1 MLKQLGKYEVIEELG
16 KGAMGIVYKAYDSL
30 MARYVALKTMSYTNA
45 ADPDFKKRF
54 YKEAQAPG
62 RLRHDNIVIIYE
74 LGEDQGIPFIAMEF
88 LEGSDLLHLMQSGY
102 IFTLKKV
109 IDIVVQVCEGL
120 NFAHQNGIIH
130 RDVKPANIFLLPTG
144 RVKIVDFGIAQI
156 SQSSL
161 LTKTGVMLGTPSYM
175 SPEAVKCDP
184 TSGRSDQFAVGVIL
198 FELLT
203 GRRPFEGENYT
214 SILYKILHEKPAS
227 VRDFFPTCPAE
238 LEAVVMKALSKNPDD
253 RFMDLSS
260 MSRRLKKFMTEM
272 DQDAALDTTISI
284 TRSGLEEPSLKVEVI
299 QRYIREGKFDLASRV
314 LDRLRSSGESAEILE
329 ALYGEI
335 QEKKRAI
342 RIDELLSEGSNFYE
356 DDHFDLALECFNE
369 ALIIDPENPRALE
382 WVRKTHQ
389 KESEKRLRQSIEG
402 YIDKGRHLMGLR
414 QFSDALRVFGEAIK
428 LNPSDAELA
437 EMYRTAEE
445 AVERSEREEEC
456 RTLCRQARSILE
468 KGNREEA
475 KTVCRKVVE
484 ILPDFKEA
492 ETLLQEVENLEKE
505 EIVSTAVKKIQ
516 SLALKRKY
524 NLALSLAG
532 ETVARTGM
540 DPRLQTCIRNIH
552 RQRLQIWLLVT
563 GILAAAAIL
572 IAFLIFQPGTRPAP
586 PPPPAPGHLVL
597 DVRPAATVTAIADA
611 AGKPVA
617 IPELATP
624 LRLQLPPGKYTVTYE
639 NKALQPDPV
648 KETVTIE
655 SGKALVVSRKFPGF
669 NTGEAVRDILGEGGP
684 Q

>member
-227 VRDFFPTCPAE
+227 VRDFFPTCPTE

-342 RIDELLSEGSNFYE
+342 RIDELLSEGSNFFE

-402 YIDKGRHLMGLR
+402 YIDKGRNLMQLR

-445 AVERSEREEEC
+445 AVERSKREEEC

-475 KTVCRKVVE
+475 RTVCRKAVE

-492 ETLLQEVENLEKE
+492 ETLLQEVEQLEKD

-524 NLALSLAG
+524 NQALSLAG

-540 DPRLQTCIRNIH
+540 DPRLQTCIRNIN
-552 RQRLQIWLLVT
+552 RQRVQIWLLVT

-572 IAFLIFQPGTRPAP
+572 IAFLVFQPGTRPAP

-597 DVRPAATVTAIADA
+597 DVRPAATVTAITDA

-617 IPELATP
+617 IPETATP
-624 LRLQLPPGKYTVTYE
+624 LRLQLPPGKYTVTWE
-639 NKALQPDPV
+639 NKAFGPDPV
-648 KETVTIE
+648 RETVTIE